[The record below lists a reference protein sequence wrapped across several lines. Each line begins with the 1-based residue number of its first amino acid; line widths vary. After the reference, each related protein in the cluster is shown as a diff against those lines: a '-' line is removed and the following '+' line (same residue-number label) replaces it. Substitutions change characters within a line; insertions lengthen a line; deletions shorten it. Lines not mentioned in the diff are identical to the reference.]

1 VLIILVISFSKR
13 ENQFHEVCPFCFNDI
28 CNKKDLSFGCVLGK
42 KAQADN
48 LKEANNSIARN
59 IDF

>member
-1 VLIILVISFSKR
+1 ML
-13 ENQFHEVCPFCFNDI
+13 
-28 CNKKDLSFGCVLGK
+28 GCAFGK

-48 LKEANNSIARN
+48 LKDANNSIARN